1 MRIGINIGASPKAAN
16 AIDDLVGQTRAAS
29 EAGLASVWL
38 SQIMDVDALTAVAVI
53 GHEVPGIELGTAV
66 IPTYPRHPMMLA
78 GQAMTA
84 QAACGNRLTL
94 GIGLSHQ
101 IVIESMFGYSWVKP
115 ARHMREYLS
124 VLNPLMQGRQ
134 VSFEGETVTA
144 RPMAPITVAGA
155 EAPPVLVAALGP
167 VMLKLAGELADG
179 TITWMVG
186 AKTLSSHIVPSIA
199 AAAAAARRP
208 APRIAVGLPV
218 CVTEDVDRARQT
230 AAQAFA
236 IYGQLPSYRAMLDR
250 EGAEGP
256 ADVAIVGDEETV
268 AAALAGLADAGAT
281 DLTAPPF
288 GSGEERRRTLALL
301 AELAR
306 QSS

>member
-1 MRIGINIGASPKAAN
+1 MRIGINIAASSKAAN
-16 AIDDLVGQTRAAS
+16 AVDDLVRQARAAS

-38 SQIMDVDALTAVAVI
+38 SQMMDVDALTAIAVI
-53 GHEVPGIELGTAV
+53 GHEVPSIELGTAV
-66 IPTYPRHPMMLA
+66 VPTYPRHPMVLA
-78 GQAMTA
+78 GQALTT

-101 IVIESMFGYSWVKP
+101 IVIEGMFGYSFAKP
-115 ARHMREYLS
+115 ARHMREYMS
-124 VLNPLMQGRQ
+124 VLGPLIHGQQ
-134 VSFEGETVTA
+134 VRFEGETVTA
-144 RPMAPITVAGA
+144 RPMAPIAVAGA
-155 EAPPVLVAALGP
+155 EACPILIAALAP

-186 AKTLSSHIVPSIA
+186 AKTLSSHIVPSITAVAEA
-199 AAAAAARRP
+199 ASRP
-208 APRIAVGLPV
+208 APRIAVGLPI
-218 CVTEDVDRARQT
+218 CVTDDVDRARQA
-230 AAQAFA
+230 AAQTFA

-268 AAALAGLADAGAT
+268 AAELGRLADAGAT

-288 GSGEERRRTLALL
+288 GTGDERRRTLALL
-301 AELAR
+301 SELAR
-306 QSS
+306 TR

>member
-1 MRIGINIGASPKAAN
+1 MRIGINIAASPKAAN
-16 AIDDLVGQTRAAS
+16 AVDDLISQTRAAA
-29 EAGLASVWL
+29 EAGLASIWL
-38 SQIMDVDALTAVAVI
+38 SQIMDVDALTALAVI

-66 IPTYPRHPMMLA
+66 VPTYPRHPMMLA
-78 GQAMTA
+78 GQALTT

-101 IVIESMFGYSWVKP
+101 IVIEGMFGYPWDKP

-124 VLNPLMQGRQ
+124 VLGPLLNGQQ
-134 VSFEGETVTA
+134 VSFEGATVTA
-144 RPMAPITVAGA
+144 RPMAPVKVAGA
-155 EAPPVLVAALGP
+155 EAPQVLVAALAP
-167 VMLKLAGELADG
+167 VMLKVAGELADG

-186 AKTLSSHIVPSIA
+186 AKTLSSHIVPSITA
-199 AAAAAARRP
+199 AAEAAGRP

-218 CVTEDVDRARQT
+218 CVTEDVDRARQS

-256 ADVAIVGDEETV
+256 ADVAVVGDEETV
-268 AAALAGLADAGAT
+268 AAELGRLADAGAT
-281 DLTAPPF
+281 DLSPPPF
-288 GSGEERRRTLALL
+288 GTGEERRRTLALL
-301 AELAR
+301 SELAR
-306 QSS
+306 QSN